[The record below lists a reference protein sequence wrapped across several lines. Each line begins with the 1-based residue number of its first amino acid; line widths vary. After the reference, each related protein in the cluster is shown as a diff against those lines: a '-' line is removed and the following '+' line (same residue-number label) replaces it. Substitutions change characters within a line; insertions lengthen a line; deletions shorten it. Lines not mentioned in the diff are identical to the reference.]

1 MTYGDGPCRRGD
13 GEEEGEV
20 IQQADGGPSS
30 QAYPHFRAYCW
41 GCRGEVP
48 STHHKMLQYYTVILH
63 VIWLFL
69 FIVKNNRFDP
79 RLLLQQTGELSI
91 SRHIL

>member
-30 QAYPHFRAYCW
+30 QAYPYPHLSICS
-41 GCRGEVP
+41 P
-48 STHHKMLQYYTVILH
+48 LIHKMLQYYTVILH
-63 VIWLFL
+63 VIWAF
-69 FIVKNNRFDP
+69 FIHCEK
-79 RLLLQQTGELSI
+79 
-91 SRHIL
+91 